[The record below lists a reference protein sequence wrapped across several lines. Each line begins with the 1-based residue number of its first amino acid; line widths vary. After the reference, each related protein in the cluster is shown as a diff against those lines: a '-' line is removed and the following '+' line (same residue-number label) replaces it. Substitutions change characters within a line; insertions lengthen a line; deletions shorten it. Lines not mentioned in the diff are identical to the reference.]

1 MPEGDTLHNIATRL
15 RPALE
20 GRSLT
25 AVSLPR
31 VRGMERLRVG
41 DVVTRVES
49 RGKWL
54 EIEVERGR
62 VLRSHLEMNGIWH
75 LYAPGERWRRP
86 RHLARAVLETDVGT
100 AVCFAAPVVTVG
112 HPGDGALDHLGPDL
126 CRPPVD
132 VDEILRR
139 VAAWADG
146 RAAIGDVLLDQR
158 LAAGI
163 GNVYKCES
171 LFAGNVNPFT
181 PLAEVPDATRRALY
195 ETAASQL
202 QANLG
207 RGRRVTFGDG
217 VAVYGR
223 DRQGCRVCGTGI
235 RRRSAGRQ
243 GRTTWWCPRCQPADV
258 RPSAAMRSAPST

>member
-20 GRSLT
+20 GQALAEVAFAR
-25 AVSLPR
+25 R
-31 VRGMERLRVG
+31 RGMDRLRTG

-54 EIEVERGR
+54 EIEVERGL
-62 VLRSHLEMNGIWH
+62 VLRTHLEMNGVWH
-75 LYAPGERWRRP
+75 LYSPGEAWRRP
-86 RHLARAVLETDVGT
+86 RHLARAVLATPAGT
-100 AVCFAAPVVTVG
+100 AVCFAAPVVAVG
-112 HPGDGALDHLGPDL
+112 HRGDGALDHLGPDL

-139 VAAWADG
+139 VEAWADAQ
-146 RAAIGDVLLDQR
+146 AAIGDVLLDQR

-163 GNVYKCES
+163 GNVYKCEA
-171 LFAGNVNPFT
+171 LFACGIDPFA
-181 PLAEVPDATRRALY
+181 PLSAVAPATRRTLY
-195 ETAASQL
+195 ETAAAQL

-207 RGRRVTFGDG
+207 RPRRATAGDG
-217 VAVYGR
+217 LAVYGR

-235 RRRSAGRQ
+235 RTRVAGRQ
-243 GRTTWWCPRCQPADV
+243 GRTTWWCPQCQPSMA
-258 RPSAAMRSAPST
+258 